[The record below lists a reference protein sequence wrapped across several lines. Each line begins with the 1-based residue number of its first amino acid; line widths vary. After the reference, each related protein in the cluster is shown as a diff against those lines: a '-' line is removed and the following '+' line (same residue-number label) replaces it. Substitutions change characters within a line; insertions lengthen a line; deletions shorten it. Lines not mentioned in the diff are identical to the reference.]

1 MRVKNTEHPEII
13 VVTEVIP
20 KGQKNAIMPGDLSI
34 AGYQG
39 PLVNF
44 ELSVSNQRNGKR
56 GIAIYVS
63 EGLVYAEEN
72 AFDMPRIESV
82 VVSLTGL
89 HHNILIAGIYRSP
102 SSQEPEATKE
112 LCAFLELISGRHNS
126 EIVVVGDFNYPEIDW
141 ANSTSRAGPQ
151 HQSSIFLMGV
161 QENLFFQH
169 VTEGTR
175 YRDGQVS
182 NTLDLIMTNSENS
195 ITNLDMEAPLG
206 LSDHVVIT
214 FSMSCGKIREKIT
227 YTPNQKDFNRGDY
240 NKTKSILAEVDWE
253 LIQEGSVEDAWR
265 YVKTKLDEVCEST
278 VPIKRSNKKK
288 SLFINRDALKA
299 KKKKDKSFQRYRRT
313 RSEADLV
320 KYKRYRNDLRSLTR
334 KLRCNFEKKLASGL
348 KENPTSFWKY
358 YRSHTKQV
366 STITKIQKGD
376 GTTVQQPKEKA
387 TVLNDFFSSVFIKE
401 DQTNIPNVRDE
412 CSNVMENIVIS
423 QEMVKERLQNLKGH
437 KTQGPDGIHP
447 RILKEAA
454 EELCYPLAMLFTR
467 SLNDGE
473 LPKDWKTANVTPIHK
488 KGRKDSAENY
498 RPISL
503 TSQVCKVLESIIREK
518 MIMHFMNSNILSE
531 AQHGFVPGRSCVS
544 QLLQVIE
551 EWTESLDDG
560 NPIDVLYL
568 DFKKAFDSVA
578 HNRLIVTLHS
588 LGIRGK
594 LLDWIRDFLRNRKQ
608 RVILEGAASNW
619 SPTTSG
625 VPQGSVLGPTLFI
638 AAVYSLPHVIKSSV
652 MIYADDTKV
661 YRPISSLQDTEQLQQ
676 DLNSILSWSEKW
688 QLPFNKSKC
697 KIMHIG
703 SRNPLA
709 EYSMANHKL
718 ERTTQEKDLG
728 IMVDDSL
735 LFHAHA
741 DMIVARAYQTL
752 AVINRT
758 FLNLD
763 EVILPL
769 IYKALVRPILEYA
782 NTVWGPIFIGDMW
795 KVEKVQKR
803 ATRMIPA
810 IRYLPYEDRLKR
822 LKLPTL
828 RYRRDRG
835 DMITVYNMFN
845 GSIRMDWTN
854 FYTPAP
860 DDAVTR
866 GHSKKLRKPVANTA
880 HRQRFFSHRIIDLW
894 NGLPEDVISSKTT
907 NDFKQRLDKHWK
919 HRMYN

>member
-1 MRVKNTEHPEII
+1 
-13 VVTEVIP
+13 
-20 KGQKNAIMPGDLSI
+20 
-34 AGYQG
+34 
-39 PLVNF
+39 
-44 ELSVSNQRNGKR
+44 
-56 GIAIYVS
+56 
-63 EGLVYAEEN
+63 
-72 AFDMPRIESV
+72 
-82 VVSLTGL
+82 
-89 HHNILIAGIYRSP
+89 
-102 SSQEPEATKE
+102 
-112 LCAFLELISGRHNS
+112 
-126 EIVVVGDFNYPEIDW
+126 
-141 ANSTSRAGPQ
+141 
-151 HQSSIFLMGV
+151 
-161 QENLFFQH
+161 
-169 VTEGTR
+169 
-175 YRDGQVS
+175 
-182 NTLDLIMTNSENS
+182 
-195 ITNLDMEAPLG
+195 
-206 LSDHVVIT
+206 
-214 FSMSCGKIREKIT
+214 
-227 YTPNQKDFNRGDY
+227 
-240 NKTKSILAEVDWE
+240 
-253 LIQEGSVEDAWR
+253 
-265 YVKTKLDEVCEST
+265 
-278 VPIKRSNKKK
+278 
-288 SLFINRDALKA
+288 
-299 KKKKDKSFQRYRRT
+299 
-313 RSEADLV
+313 
-320 KYKRYRNDLRSLTR
+320 
-334 KLRCNFEKKLASGL
+334 
-348 KENPTSFWKY
+348 
-358 YRSHTKQV
+358 
-366 STITKIQKGD
+366 
-376 GTTVQQPKEKA
+376 
-387 TVLNDFFSSVFIKE
+387 
-401 DQTNIPNVRDE
+401 
-412 CSNVMENIVIS
+412 
-423 QEMVKERLQNLKGH
+423 
-437 KTQGPDGIHP
+437 
-447 RILKEAA
+447 
-454 EELCYPLAMLFTR
+454 
-467 SLNDGE
+467 
-473 LPKDWKTANVTPIHK
+473 
-488 KGRKDSAENY
+488 
-498 RPISL
+498 
-503 TSQVCKVLESIIREK
+503 
-518 MIMHFMNSNILSE
+518 
-531 AQHGFVPGRSCVS
+531 
-544 QLLQVIE
+544 
-551 EWTESLDDG
+551 
-560 NPIDVLYL
+560 
-568 DFKKAFDSVA
+568 
-578 HNRLIVTLHS
+578 
-588 LGIRGK
+588 
-594 LLDWIRDFLRNRKQ
+594 
-608 RVILEGAASNW
+608 
-619 SPTTSG
+619 
-625 VPQGSVLGPTLFI
+625 
-638 AAVYSLPHVIKSSV
+638 

-735 LFHAHA
+735 LFHAHT